1 MQASYCA
8 DSCCLSRQTPPS
20 RRPALSPAQL
30 SAPKPL
36 RRTVTTRCREPEQ
49 EGREQQRGRARQ
61 PSRLCHLDATR
72 CHSSART
79 RGKKKEREKKRARTE
94 LHVGS
99 NKTKQHSLKL
109 KAAEVQLSL
118 LASSTGLQS
127 LQRATVPACLVV
139 HTHVNFRTSTRGAE
153 KATRRYNIR
162 IGAIK
167 SRQHAEPC
175 DRDFKLHSS
184 FFNSESACRRRH
196 GTRLP
201 PQRRFNKTRQH
212 TKPP

>member
-1 MQASYCA
+1 MPFKCK
-8 DSCCLSRQTPPS
+8 DS
-20 RRPALSPAQL
+20 
-30 SAPKPL
+30 
-36 RRTVTTRCREPEQ
+36 REKK
-49 EGREQQRGRARQ
+49 RAR
-61 PSRLCHLDATR
+61 
-72 CHSSART
+72 
-79 RGKKKEREKKRARTE
+79 KKRARTE

-167 SRQHAEPC
+167 TRQHAEPC

-212 TKPP
+212 TLNPGHQIDRRRNVPTGGSIPKPAFTEFGSAK